1 MASGDVW
8 AVVPAAGLGTRMG
21 DGTRKQFRM
30 LGGAPVLIRSLQA
43 LEPVVDGIVVAVRE
57 HEVNTVLEMIAAY
70 PSLRNTV
77 ASVVSGGDSRQDS
90 VARGIAH
97 VPESIGLVLVHDAVR
112 PFVSPEAVR
121 EVADA
126 IRQTGAAALAV
137 PVADTLRAGGEGK
150 FGETVDRTDLW
161 RMQTPQ
167 GARRDLLADALARA
181 QREGL
186 VATDEVGALTH
197 AGVAVT
203 IVDGDERN
211 IKLTRPDDWALAE
224 AIWAQRSR

>member
-70 PSLRNTV
+70 PSLRKIV

-137 PVADTLRAGGEGK
+137 PVADTLRAGGEGT